1 MVLITLNK
9 GLKLGNSPNG
19 PSRRV
24 TSHVGSIHD
33 VGILARFPIH
43 LNYQPMVFLDEQKIP
58 HNTLMTHSNETKF
71 LRMEQVK

>member
-19 PSRRV
+19 PSLRV

-58 HNTLMTHSNETKF
+58 HNTLMTHSNETKYS
-71 LRMEQVK
+71 RMDQVK